1 MPARPQPACLL
12 AVGAQQL
19 SLPPPQE
26 LLRDHQ
32 LLEEASS
39 QPSDSYSRQSRHR
52 ERRELHRLWR
62 SHAETEGRKRK
73 VLRLQDGAD
82 ASSSEEDSGTC
93 GKGERSI
100 DIQVTL
106 ASVSSP
112 ERQDG
117 AMQAPDA
124 LSLSAGYQ
132 V

>member
-1 MPARPQPACLL
+1 ME
-12 AVGAQQL
+12 AQQP

-73 VLRLQDGAD
+73 VLRLQEGAD
-82 ASSSEEDSGTC
+82 ASSGEEEDSGTC

-112 ERQDG
+112 ERQDR

-124 LSLSAGYQ
+124 LSISAGYQ